1 MKKSSVFL
9 FVAVMT
15 VMLSG
20 CGTALI
26 NDSGGR
32 DGSTFAKAVIVGSVR
47 SEYLWIDRT
56 YIGADILSQVVAEDG
71 GKTFDIVTIKTKDG
85 TEKQLYFDISK
96 FYKKKTYRSDL
107 V

>member
-1 MKKSSVFL
+1 MKTRTAFL
-9 FVAVMT
+9 SIAFMALVLA
-15 VMLSG
+15 G
-20 CGTALI
+20 CGTAMI

-56 YIGADILSQVVAEDG
+56 YIGSEILSQVVAEDG
-71 GKTFDIVTIKTKDG
+71 GKTFDIVTIKTKAGD
-85 TEKQLYFDISK
+85 EKQLYFDISK
-96 FYKKKTYRSDL
+96 FYKTKTYRSDL